1 MQTTINA
8 HRLPKFRPRLAAG
21 SIYSISTFDVA
32 RCAQNFRLTDSSL
45 LIVSWLQSNWKSLR
59 DDPKVI
65 VATNINP
72 KTAGGRLFLNAMS
85 GTHIY
90 LDSCRGILLLQSYF
104 LFRLVARDTGLPSA
118 APLLRGYAKVEPV
131 TIPELNDFIITA
143 LYRVE
148 MVVEDDT
155 AEGTFVCF
163 DGEMTNLHNLRAS
176 EAGRLLAEGVNPED
190 SKIPPFIADLRT
202 LSKSESLHIT
212 SPSIIRL
219 SPYHASSMRLT
230 MRQPPTSSRMLS
242 HGSLTSGSGGC
253 EASKSTGKKPVGDA
267 HKTDATTSKV
277 VKKACV
283 A

>member
-1 MQTTINA
+1 MEVVC
-8 HRLPKFRPRLAAG
+8 F
-21 SIYSISTFDVA
+21 STQCLV
-32 RCAQNFRLTDSSL
+32 
-45 LIVSWLQSNWKSLR
+45 LIFTW
-59 DDPKVI
+59 
-65 VATNINP
+65 
-72 KTAGGRLFLNAMS
+72 TAEGE
-85 GTHIY
+85 
-90 LDSCRGILLLQSYF
+90 SCFYK
-104 LFRLVARDTGLPSA
+104 LVARDTGLPSA

-131 TIPELNDFIITA
+131 TIRELNDFIITA
-143 LYRVE
+143 MSQVISYRVE

-176 EAGRLLAEGVNPED
+176 EAGRLLAYTFEVR
-190 SKIPPFIADLRT
+190 F
-202 LSKSESLHIT
+202 T
-212 SPSIIRL
+212 SYNFTAHHQTFTVSCIINEID
-219 SPYHASSMRLT
+219 HAPAPDFVENVGDDDYDDDDPDGR
-230 MRQPPTSSRMLS
+230 LS